1 MDWVNARQKLDEEVS
16 IGKGIL
22 PSMRTYSSDDH
33 VVEFSLLIDSKA
45 LLTLLGSEMDYAE
58 DKLSA
63 GFVFHN
69 PNVKETCGCG
79 LSFIV

>member
-1 MDWVNARQKLDEEVS
+1 MKKFLLLMVR
-16 IGKGIL
+16 
-22 PSMRTYSSDDH
+22 YCDDDDYVIH
-33 VVEFSLLIDSKA
+33 LCVDLSLLIDSKA
-45 LLTLLGSEMDYAE
+45 LFTLLGSQMDYVE

-63 GFVFHN
+63 GFVFQN